1 MICASII
8 KNNLMITGLNIII
21 MICAIIVLAFIIKII
36 KENKK

>member
-1 MICASII
+1 MVCASVI

-21 MICAIIVLAFIIKII
+21 MICGLIALGLIIKII